1 MVTNVRQWIVARLAH
16 DFGIDESAVTDDFP
30 WYEKMGDEDA
40 GWFIYAINEQFG
52 YIPSGFSFGSGDVP
66 FEGLD
71 AETFERIRTVGPMVA
86 LVEDHVKRTL
96 AKSR

>member
-16 DFGIDESAVTDDFP
+16 DFDIDESALTDDFP

-40 GWFIYAINEQFG
+40 GWFMYEINEKFG
-52 YIPSGFSFGSGDVP
+52 HVPSGFSFGSGDVP
-66 FEGLD
+66 FGRLD
-71 AETFERIRTVGPMVA
+71 ADTFERIRTVGLMVA

-96 AKSR
+96 TKRR